1 MQAPPIR
8 KDGLQ
13 LDEKRKLHRAF
24 WAVERVAWVTFALVL
39 VLALAGLTGSG
50 GPLSK
55 VTVGFPA
62 GEAEYPRVAR
72 WEASD
77 ELLVRFNSGA
87 ETRRLALDHSFFEY
101 FEVEGVQ
108 PEPERTLTSHDG
120 VVMEFSA
127 QQSAPVKVIIY
138 LRALHAG
145 LVNYRIGLDDSMADA
160 STMILP

>member
-13 LDEKRKLHRAF
+13 LDEKRKFHRAF
-24 WAVERVAWVTFALVL
+24 WVVERIAWVAFALVL
-39 VLALAGLTGSG
+39 VLALTGLTGSG

-55 VTVGFPA
+55 VTVSFPA
-62 GEAEYPRVAR
+62 GEADHPRVAR

-77 ELLVRFNSGA
+77 ELLVRFNGGA

-108 PEPERTLTSHDG
+108 PEPERTLTGPDG

-127 QQSAPVKVIIY
+127 EQSAPIRVIIY

-145 LVNYRIGLDDSMADA
+145 LVNYRIGLDDSTAEA
-160 STMILP
+160 STIILP